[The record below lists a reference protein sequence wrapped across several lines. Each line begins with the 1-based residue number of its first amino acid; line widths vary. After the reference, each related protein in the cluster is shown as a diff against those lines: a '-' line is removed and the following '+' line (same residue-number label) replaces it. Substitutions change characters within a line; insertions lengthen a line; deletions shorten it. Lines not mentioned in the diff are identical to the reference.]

1 MAFFIPH
8 SCFFLV
14 FVLSSML
21 CYLFFVPFL
30 FVLAFDVIFV
40 KPLALFVSMFL
51 LACFA
56 IFKDKSFVVV
66 CCYWSFIW
74 WHLHCCFGCL
84 IRGLTSF
91 GLFVVGFFSDCTR
104 SAFSVYA
111 TVFSGYSFS
120 CMVVLELLLLL
131 ELPWLVVL
139 AQLLCFLM
147 LCLLA
152 CLLLFYLHS
161 FPAIVKI
168 MEFVFFFPCFVL
180 SLFFFPL
187 LLVFLHQSFDVIFSR
202 LLLSLFSM
210 LCSHSFPPLQLFAL
224 HVIWFYSV
232 SNTLNNSYFFCL
244 SVGITL
250 FARLCFGLLTHL
262 LCHFQSWS
270 VYDV

>member
-152 CLLLFYLHS
+152 CYCSTFILFLLL
-161 FPAIVKI
+161 
-168 MEFVFFFPCFVL
+168 
-180 SLFFFPL
+180 
-187 LLVFLHQSFDVIFSR
+187 
-202 LLLSLFSM
+202 
-210 LCSHSFPPLQLFAL
+210 
-224 HVIWFYSV
+224 
-232 SNTLNNSYFFCL
+232 
-244 SVGITL
+244 
-250 FARLCFGLLTHL
+250 
-262 LCHFQSWS
+262 
-270 VYDV
+270 